1 MYPEKCGDMTN
12 PSVTLKEEPS
22 TLYVN
27 VPYSIISSPALYPVA
42 VLFMLVIV
50 PLPVDMLINFVNEL
64 IFNTPLDTSA
74 VDTDFL

>member
-1 MYPEKCGDMTN
+1 MAA
-12 PSVTLKEEPS
+12 SVILKEEPS

-50 PLPVDMLINFVNEL
+50 TLLVDILINFVSEL
-64 IFNTPLDTSA
+64 IFNIPLDTAA